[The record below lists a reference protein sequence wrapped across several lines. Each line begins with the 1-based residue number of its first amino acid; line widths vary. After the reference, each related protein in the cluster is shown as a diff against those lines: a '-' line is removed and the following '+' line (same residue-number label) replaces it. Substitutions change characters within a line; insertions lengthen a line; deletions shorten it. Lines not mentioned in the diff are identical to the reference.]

1 MAIFDGGKHQ
11 FTFVLAGKELESAR
25 AWQRDHPCRPA
36 GPLDDDF
43 RSFAFEFNPSGVGT
57 SIVVKC
63 CHCGKKENVTDYDC
77 W

>member
-11 FTFVLAGKELESAR
+11 FTFVLEGKDLEKAG

-36 GPLDDDF
+36 GPLDNTY
-43 RSFAFEFNPSGVGT
+43 RSFAYEFSPGGMGT
-57 SIVVKC
+57 SIIVKC
-63 CHCGKKENVTDYDC
+63 CHCGKEENVTDFDC